1 MLLILKVERLFTIKK
16 NSVFLFGISF
26 FVLEIFMFLFYVN
39 EESDDVIGRFTKTV
53 QLSIKNASRNI
64 KAVIL
69 KLGMGNVHQKRK

>member
-1 MLLILKVERLFTIKK
+1 
-16 NSVFLFGISF
+16 
-26 FVLEIFMFLFYVN
+26 MFLFYAN

>member
-1 MLLILKVERLFTIKK
+1 MASYNNCSFERILKIKK
-16 NSVFLFGISF
+16 VIFLFGISS
-26 FVLEIFMFLFYVN
+26 IFMFLFYAN

-69 KLGMGNVHQKRK
+69 KLGMGNVHQKIK